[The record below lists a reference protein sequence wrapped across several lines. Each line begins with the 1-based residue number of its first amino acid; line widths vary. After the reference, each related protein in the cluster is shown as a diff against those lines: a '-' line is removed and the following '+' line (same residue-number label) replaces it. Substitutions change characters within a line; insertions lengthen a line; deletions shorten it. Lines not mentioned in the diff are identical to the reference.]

1 MLLVRPPVPDR
12 ICGQFIQIVVP
23 RALDYP
29 DTDDLT
35 ITTDCCAH
43 DDHSAVMKSSSIH
56 WIVRKRCIDP
66 LPPSTFASKTCYD
79 TSSIRGRHQRFWTK
93 FDFLDATFRQV

>member
-35 ITTDCCAH
+35 ITTDYLQ
-43 DDHSAVMKSSSIH
+43 DYLSLVAVVVNLPA
-56 WIVRKRCIDP
+56 IVADLSVEERLRLRYEKFRKM
-66 LPPSTFASKTCYD
+66 
-79 TSSIRGRHQRFWTK
+79 G
-93 FDFLDATFRQV
+93 DFEDRLARDRAAKPEVLEW